1 MYCPVCIL
9 LYCTCPAT
17 PLSVKAL
24 APTPVSRLNL
34 QIRLSV
40 TRFPEGVNVFR
51 SPPGH
56 STKISNHSVHGTNA
70 ANHCMGQKQ
79 PIIAWDKSK
88 HHCMENERKSGQAHI
103 PHAPTL
109 LENAVYNEW
118 QFQELVTGNQT
129 ENQFHLSCTK

>member
-88 HHCMENERKSGQAHI
+88 HSLQKEWASSHTPRSNIALECCIQRMTIPRISDGQSDSFI
-103 PHAPTL
+103 
-109 LENAVYNEW
+109 
-118 QFQELVTGNQT
+118 
-129 ENQFHLSCTK
+129 